1 MSATFRNGIDALNA
15 GNKEE
20 ARRIFHAYISRH
32 PENENGWIW
41 MYHAARNDSE
51 RIQCLEKILQ
61 IAPSNQRAQRLLKKL
76 KRPAAFSFTSTSGV
90 QFLGVAG
97 FLVLFSVF
105 LVSSVLAAPLVF
117 QGAESAGNSEAQ
129 PKPPVLENT
138 PLVLPTNTATL
149 ALSAPGIGFSP
160 ATSTP
165 APTSTVE
172 SSVSSTVTPQPT
184 ATIVIAPEA
193 KIDPVDW
200 RDWPIVPSFSAQA
213 KQILAAAQSNPA
225 LDLHTF
231 SKVGDCQ
238 MTAGT
243 FLAGY
248 TNGKYEVP
256 EGSADTIEWFADS
269 MTANDITAVNGYGIN
284 TVLDPAYALKK
295 GNKQCLA
302 GETPLDC
309 ELRTRKPAVV
319 LIGMGTNWIPH
330 AEQSFEKHLREVVD
344 TVLKTGA
351 LPILATKA
359 DNVEGDWK
367 LNQAI
372 AQVAYDY
379 DLPLVNVWLSVQDL
393 PGRGIERRVYL
404 TGDGWM
410 RRNAAW
416 LATLQTVHF
425 QIAK

>member
-1 MSATFRNGIDALNA
+1 MGATFKTGIDALNA

-20 ARRIFHAYISRH
+20 ARRIFHAYVSRH
-32 PENENGWIW
+32 PENENGWTW
-41 MYHAARNDSE
+41 LYHAARNDNE
-51 RIQCLEKILQ
+51 RIHCLEKILQ
-61 IAPSNQRAQRLLKKL
+61 IAPSNQRARRLLKTL
-76 KRPAAFSFTSTSGV
+76 KHPHSFSLPVTPGF
-90 QFLGVAG
+90 QFLGVIG
-97 FLVLFSVF
+97 ILVLFSVF
-105 LVSSVLAAPLVF
+105 LVSSVFAAPLVF
-117 QGAESAGNSEAQ
+117 QSAEGSQ
-129 PKPPVLENT
+129 PQPNPPVLVNPT
-138 PLVLPTNTATL
+138 IIIPTNTATL

-160 ATSTP
+160 ATSTSV
-165 APTSTVE
+165 PTETVDALP
-172 SSVSSTVTPQPT
+172 SPTPLIQPT
-184 ATIVIAPEA
+184 ATIYIDPASKIAPE
-193 KIDPVDW
+193 DW
-200 RDWPIVPSFSAQA
+200 RDWPIVPSLSPRA
-213 KQILAAAQSNPA
+213 KQILAGTESNPS

-238 MTAGT
+238 MTSGT

-248 TNGKYEVP
+248 VNGTYKIP
-256 EGSADTIEWFADS
+256 DGSAETIEWFADS
-269 MTANDITAVNGYGIN
+269 MTADNITAVNGYGIN

-302 GETPLDC
+302 GESPLDC
-309 ELRTRKPAVV
+309 ELRTRKPAIVM
-319 LIGMGTNWIPH
+319 IGMGTNWIPH
-330 AEQSFEKHLREVVD
+330 AEESFDKHLRNVVD

-416 LATLQTVHF
+416 LATLQTVHAHL
-425 QIAK
+425 AK

>member
-1 MSATFRNGIDALNA
+1 MGATFKNGIDALNA
-15 GNKEE
+15 GNREE
-20 ARRIFHAYISRH
+20 ARRIFHAYVSRH

-41 MYHAARNDSE
+41 MYHAARNDHE

-61 IAPSNQRAQRLLKKL
+61 IAPSNLRAQRLLKSL
-76 KRPAAFSFTSTSGV
+76 KRPPLLSSLAAPGIQIFGV
-90 QFLGVAG
+90 VGIIIV
-97 FLVLFSVF
+97 FSVF

-117 QGAESAGNSEAQ
+117 QAEEPPEAAQLGSPVSEN
-129 PKPPVLENT
+129 PPLIV
-138 PLVLPTNTATL
+138 PTYTATL

-165 APTSTVE
+165 IPTFTAIAAA
-172 SSVSSTVTPQPT
+172 SSPTPTIQPT
-184 ATIVIAPEA
+184 ATIYVDPASKIAPE
-193 KIDPVDW
+193 DW
-200 RDWPIVPSFSAQA
+200 RDWPIVPSLSPRA
-213 KQILAAAQSNPA
+213 KQILASAELNPN

-238 MTAGT
+238 MTSGT

-248 TNGKYEVP
+248 VDGTYKIP
-256 EGSADTIEWFADS
+256 EGSAETIEWFADS
-269 MTANDITAVNGYGIN
+269 MTADNITAVNGYGIN

-295 GNKQCLA
+295 GNNQCLA

-309 ELRTRKPAVV
+309 ELRTRKPAIVM
-319 LIGMGTNWIPH
+319 IGMGTNWIPH
-330 AEQSFEKHLREVVD
+330 AEESFERHLRNVVE

-393 PGRGIERRVYL
+393 PGRGIERRIYL

-416 LATLQTVHF
+416 LAALETVH
-425 QIAK
+425 AHLKK

>member
-1 MSATFRNGIDALNA
+1 MGATFRNGIDALNA

-20 ARRIFHAYISRH
+20 ARRIFRAYVSRH

-61 IAPSNQRAQRLLKKL
+61 IAPANQRAGKLLKKL
-76 KRPAAFSFTSTSGV
+76 KQPHSISLPSSTGI

-97 FLVLFSVF
+97 ILVLFSIF

-117 QGAESAGNSEAQ
+117 QGSTSAEVSEPQ
-129 PKPPVLENT
+129 SNPPFVENP
-138 PLVLPTNTATL
+138 PLVIPTNTATL

-165 APTSTVE
+165 IPTIASEIAASPKVTV
-172 SSVSSTVTPQPT
+172 QPT
-184 ATIVIAPEA
+184 ATLETVTEA

-200 RDWPIVPSFSAQA
+200 RDWPIVPSLSPRA
-213 KQILAAAQSNPA
+213 KQILAGAQSNQA
-225 LDLHTF
+225 INLHTF

-238 MTAGT
+238 MTSGT

-248 TNGKYEVP
+248 VKGTYKVP
-256 EGSADTIEWFADS
+256 EGSAETIEWFADS
-269 MTANDITAVNGYGIN
+269 MTAENITAVNGYGIN
-284 TVLDPAYALKK
+284 TVLDPAYALKR
-295 GNKQCLA
+295 GNEQCLA

-330 AEQSFEKHLREVVD
+330 AEESFEKHLRNVVD

-393 PGRGIERRVYL
+393 PGRGIERRIYL

-410 RRNAAW
+410 SRNAAW
-416 LATLQTVHF
+416 LATLETVHAHL
-425 QIAK
+425 AK

>member
-1 MSATFRNGIDALNA
+1 MGATFRNGIDALNA

-20 ARRIFHAYISRH
+20 ARRIFHAYVSRH
-32 PENENGWIW
+32 PDNENGWIW
-41 MYHAARNDSE
+41 MYHAARNDHE

-61 IAPSNQRAQRLLKKL
+61 IAPSNQRARRLLNKL
-76 KRPAAFSFTSTSGV
+76 KQPHSFPFSPGI
-90 QFLGVAG
+90 QFLGVVG
-97 FLVLFSVF
+97 ILVLFSVF
-105 LVSSVLAAPLVF
+105 LVSSVFAAPLVF
-117 QGAESAGNSEAQ
+117 QNAEASQ
-129 PKPPVLENT
+129 PQSNPPVLVNPT
-138 PLVLPTNTATL
+138 IIVPTNTATL

-165 APTSTVE
+165 IPTETADAPASP
-172 SSVSSTVTPQPT
+172 TPNIEPT
-184 ATIVIAPEA
+184 ATIYIDPASKIAPE
-193 KIDPVDW
+193 DW
-200 RDWPIVPSFSAQA
+200 RDWPIVPSLSPRA
-213 KQILAAAQSNPA
+213 KQILAGTESNPS

-238 MTAGT
+238 MTSGT

-248 TNGKYEVP
+248 VNGTYKIP
-256 EGSADTIEWFADS
+256 DGSAETIEWFADS
-269 MTANDITAVNGYGIN
+269 MTADNITAVNGYGIN

-309 ELRTRKPAVV
+309 ELRTRKPAIVM
-319 LIGMGTNWIPH
+319 IGMGTNWIPH
-330 AEQSFEKHLREVVD
+330 AEESFEKHLRNVVD

-367 LNQAI
+367 LNEAI
-372 AQVAYDY
+372 ARVAYDY

-393 PGRGIERRVYL
+393 PGRGVERRIYL

-416 LATLQTVHF
+416 LATLETVHAHL
-425 QIAK
+425 AK

>member
-1 MSATFRNGIDALNA
+1 MSVTFRNGIDALNA

-20 ARRIFHAYISRH
+20 ARRIFLAYVNRH
-32 PENENGWIW
+32 PENENGWTW
-41 MYHAARNDSE
+41 MYHAARNDTE
-51 RIQCLEKILQ
+51 RIHCLERILQ
-61 IAPSNQRAQRLLKKL
+61 ISPSNLRAQRLLKKL
-76 KRPAAFSFTSTSGV
+76 KRPGVFSFFSTPGV

-117 QGAESAGNSEAQ
+117 QEAQ
-129 PKPPVLENT
+129 PADASDVKADPTAIEIT
-138 PLVLPTNTATL
+138 PLVIPTSTATL
-149 ALSAPGIGFSP
+149 ALSAPGVGFSP

-165 APTSTVE
+165 APTLTVE
-172 SSVSSTVTPQPT
+172 SHVLPSATPQPT
-184 ATIVIAPEA
+184 ATLENVTVA

-200 RDWPIVPSFSAQA
+200 RDWPIVPSLSPRA
-213 KQILAAAQSNPA
+213 KQILAGVESNQN
-225 LDLHTF
+225 LDPHTF

-238 MTAGT
+238 MTSGT

-248 TNGKYEVP
+248 VNGKYEAP
-256 EGSADTIEWFADS
+256 DTAADTIAWFADS
-269 MTANDITAVNGYGIN
+269 MLADNITAVNGYGIN

-309 ELRTRKPAVV
+309 ELRTRRPTIVM
-319 LIGMGTNWIPH
+319 IGMGTNWIPH
-330 AEQSFEKHLREVVD
+330 AEQSFEKHLRNVVD

>member
-20 ARRIFHAYISRH
+20 ARRIFHAYVSRH

-41 MYHAARNDSE
+41 MYHAARNDNE
-51 RIQCLEKILQ
+51 RIQCLENILQ
-61 IAPSNQRAQRLLKKL
+61 IAPSNQRARNLLKKL
-76 KRPAAFSFTSTSGV
+76 RQPHLSLPSSPGI
-90 QFLGVAG
+90 QFLGVVG
-97 FLVLFSVF
+97 IIVLFSVF

-117 QGAESAGNSEAQ
+117 QGAESVEASEPQ
-129 PKPPVLENT
+129 SDPPLLENL
-138 PLVLPTNTATL
+138 PIIIPTNTATL
-149 ALSAPGIGFSP
+149 ALSAPGVGFSP

-165 APTSTVE
+165 LPTHTTNVAAA
-172 SSVSSTVTPQPT
+172 PT
-184 ATIVIAPEA
+184 ATAQLTATLETAAEA

-200 RDWPIVPSFSAQA
+200 REWPIVPSFSPRA
-213 KQILAAAQSNPA
+213 KQILAGVQSNQN
-225 LDLHTF
+225 LDPHTF

-238 MTAGT
+238 MTSGT

-248 TNGKYEVP
+248 ANGKYEVP
-256 EGSADTIEWFADS
+256 ETAADTIAWFADS
-269 MTANDITAVNGYGIN
+269 MLADNITAVNGYGIN

-309 ELRTRKPAVV
+309 ELRTRKPAIV

-330 AEQSFEKHLREVVD
+330 AEESFEKHLRDVVD

-404 TGDGWM
+404 TGDGWT

-416 LATLQTVHF
+416 LATLQTVHAHL
-425 QIAK
+425 AK